1 LTRCGDLDPDRP
13 DGYARAVIKPPAL
26 QRGDVV
32 RIIAPSGPFDPE
44 AFEKGLS
51 VLRDRLGLVPRMRED
66 IYAREGYLAGDDTRR
81 LAEWHEAASDP
92 EARAIWCA
100 RGGYG
105 AMRLLPRLE
114 AARIFHPPKVFVG
127 FSDITALH
135 MLLNRNGLVTVH
147 GPVVTQL
154 GRLGPDAL
162 LHLEGLL
169 FGGSPPLADRRAP
182 QPPPGRGV
190 VAGAS
195 LRPGMASGQLLGGS
209 LTVLSHLCGTPWQPR
224 FAGAVLFLEDVG
236 ERPYR
241 IDRMLTQLRLSG
253 AMDRVAGIAI
263 GQFTQCDDPE
273 LLGIEVVRRVAW
285 EVGVPTVEGIQAGHE
300 DENYALPFGSMVTV
314 VAPRQPEEGSPRLV
328 FEQGATT

>member
-1 LTRCGDLDPDRP
+1 
-13 DGYARAVIKPPAL
+13 VIKPPAL
-26 QRGDVV
+26 KRGDVV
-32 RIIAPSGPFDPE
+32 RVVAPAGPFDPE
-44 AFEKGLS
+44 AFEQGLG
-51 VLRDRLGLVPRMRED
+51 VLRDRLGLVLRMRDD
-66 IYAREGYLAGDDTRR
+66 IHARQGYLAGDDARR
-81 LAEWHEAASDP
+81 LAELHEAASDP
-92 EARAIWCA
+92 QARAIWCA

-114 AARIFHPPKVFVG
+114 AARLFHPPKVFVG

-135 MLLNRNGLVTVH
+135 VLLNRNGLVTVH

-162 LHLEGLL
+162 EHLEGLL
-169 FGGSPPLADRRAP
+169 FGGAPPLADRRAP
-182 QPPPGRGV
+182 RPPPGRGV
-190 VAGAS
+190 IAGTT
-195 LRPGMASGQLLGGS
+195 LRPGMASGPLLGGS
-209 LTVLSHLCGTPWQPR
+209 LTVLSHLCGTPWQPV
-224 FAGAVLFLEDVG
+224 FAGAVLFLEDVA

-263 GQFTQCDDPE
+263 GQFTQCDDPD
-273 LLGIEVVRRVAW
+273 LQGIEVVRRVAW
-285 EVGVPTVEGIQAGHE
+285 EVGVPTVEGVPAGHE

-314 VAPRQPEEGSPRLV
+314 VAPRQPEEGPPRLV

>member
-1 LTRCGDLDPDRP
+1 M
-13 DGYARAVIKPPAL
+13 
-26 QRGDVV
+26 V
-32 RIIAPSGPFDPE
+32 RIVAPSGPFDPE
-44 AFEKGLS
+44 AFEKGLA
-51 VLRDRLGLVPRMRED
+51 VLRDRLGLVPRMRDD
-66 IYAREGYLAGDDTRR
+66 IHARTGYLAGDDTRR

-135 MLLNRNGLVTVH
+135 VLLNRNGLVTVH

-154 GRLGPDAL
+154 GRMGPDAL
-162 LHLEGLL
+162 LHLEALL

-182 QPPPGRGV
+182 HPPPGRGV
-190 VAGAS
+190 IAGAT
-195 LRPGMASGQLLGGS
+195 LRPGMASGPLLGGS
-209 LTVLSHLCGTPWQPR
+209 LTVLSHLCGTPWAPR

-241 IDRMLTQLRLSG
+241 IDRMLTQLRLAG
-253 AMDRVAGIAI
+253 ALDRVAGIAI

-273 LLGIEVVRRVAW
+273 LEGVEVVRRLAW
-285 EVGVPTVEGIQAGHE
+285 DLGVPTIEGVPSGHE
-300 DENYALPFGSMVTV
+300 DDNYALPFGSMVTV
-314 VAPRQPEEGSPRLV
+314 VAPRQPEEGPPRLS